1 MKLVIHDLN
10 KEKWQKIADQYEGST
25 IISDDGTIQP
35 CIGCFGCWNKTPGKC
50 VIKDGYDDMGY
61 LIHHSDEVVVISRY
75 TYGGFSG
82 FVKNVF
88 DRCLGYVLPHFEL
101 VKGQSHH
108 KKRYEED
115 KPYTFIFYGHD
126 LSEEDRNDAIRYV
139 NAVCTNMRTHVKD
152 VQFIEEAEE
161 PSQRTITKDKQSD
174 KTVLLNVSMRST
186 NGNSARLARE
196 LQKMLKGET
205 QIINLSQYLK
215 NHEELMKILSD
226 VSKIVLC
233 MPLYV
238 DGLPSQLIRLMERM
252 EKEYKGTEKKIY
264 VLTNMGLYES
274 EQLINLLTAVRKW
287 CSIMDFEYAGGLAIA
302 AGELVGAFLEMSSIE
317 RWPLQDINEGMKK
330 LAAAIDND
338 RSIEDIYRGVK
349 MFPRFLYILIA
360 NSGWARMGRKNGL
373 KKKDL
378 FVRL

>member
-1 MKLVIHDLN
+1 
-10 KEKWQKIADQYEGST
+10 
-25 IISDDGTIQP
+25 
-35 CIGCFGCWNKTPGKC
+35 
-50 VIKDGYDDMGY
+50 
-61 LIHHSDEVVVISRY
+61 
-75 TYGGFSG
+75 
-82 FVKNVF
+82 F

-126 LSEEDRNDAIRYV
+126 ISEEDKNDAIRYV

-152 VQFIEEAEE
+152 VQFIEEDEE

-174 KTVLLNVSMRST
+174 KTVLLNASMRSV

-205 QIINLSQYLK
+205 EIINLSQYLK
-215 NHEELMKILSD
+215 THEELMKILSN

-274 EQLINLLTAVRKW
+274 EQLINLHTAVRKW
-287 CSIMDFEYAGGLAIA
+287 CSIMDFEYAGGLAVA

-330 LAAAIDND
+330 LADAIDND